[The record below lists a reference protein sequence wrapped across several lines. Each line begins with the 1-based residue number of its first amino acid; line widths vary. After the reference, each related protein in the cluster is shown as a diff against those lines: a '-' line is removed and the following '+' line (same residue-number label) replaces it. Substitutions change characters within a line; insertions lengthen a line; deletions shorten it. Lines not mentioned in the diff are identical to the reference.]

1 MDKCWFDLPGVRGQ
15 SPEWPLGSQPYF
27 HVQRLRLGWTSSE
40 ICGLLLAT
48 VLLPLSKELV
58 EWWASDS
65 GLASWHNPITGHHD
79 GFVEGLTDS
88 RWCIWNASEDVGLE
102 MLAATCYHME
112 PENED
117 TKSSMQRWEV
127 SLITSFWLLSPAG
140 FENPVRAIHHARQY
154 ISYFCF
160 CYKGNPN

>member
-1 MDKCWFDLPGVRGQ
+1 MLVLTSPVSGNRILNDLWGPALLFVFNGRSLDGQ
-15 SPEWPLGSQPYF
+15 VVKYVVCS
-27 HVQRLRLGWTSSE
+27 
-40 ICGLLLAT
+40 CC

-65 GLASWHNPITGHHD
+65 RPGQLAQSHHWPPWWTR
-79 GFVEGLTDS
+79 GEGPTDT
-88 RWCIWNASEDVGLE
+88 RWCIWNASGDVGLE

-117 TKSSMQRWEV
+117 TKSSMQRQEA

-140 FENPVRAIHHARQY
+140 SENLVRAIHHAKTIHFLFLLLLQNE
-154 ISYFCF
+154 S
-160 CYKGNPN
+160 